1 MRLLILGLIFVSF
14 NLYAAEWNDLE
25 MDQKYT
31 LTQSFQLPQIERSGS
46 LVDVLEGEEVVLKD
60 IIALDMIK
68 VMLFKFDYKNCP
80 GPDMKTDMEIIPVK
94 NTAPVV
100 EVGAQLEKCSL
111 EIFIE
116 SKDLMSTSFFE

>member
-46 LVDVLEGEEVVLKD
+46 LVDFLQGEEVVLKE